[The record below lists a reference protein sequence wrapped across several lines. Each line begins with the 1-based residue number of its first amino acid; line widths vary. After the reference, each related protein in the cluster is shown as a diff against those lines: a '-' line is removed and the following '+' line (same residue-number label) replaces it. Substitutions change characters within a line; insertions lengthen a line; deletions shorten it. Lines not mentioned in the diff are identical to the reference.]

1 MKELTTAATIS
12 DFAAQPEALAVETV
26 KLDHDDREVGVPL
39 VPQGKRM
46 IHKINNTY
54 SYTYGHGWSQ

>member
-12 DFAAQPEALAVETV
+12 DFAGPPEALAVETV

-46 IHKINNTY
+46 IT
-54 SYTYGHGWSQ
+54 

>member
-46 IHKINNTY
+46 IHKINNY
-54 SYTYGHGWSQ
+54 Y